1 MPSGFK
7 MIKTALK
14 KVCSAFAICFL
25 LATNPATA
33 DADTNDTLKQLYEMR
48 TLTFAIL
55 SDYYMFSGLEGDS
68 RYNREIES
76 NVKQFEHR
84 LSKITDSTAPTA
96 KLSSLAAALSE
107 WQNFNRLLETNRADF
122 LTQGY
127 ANARLVSE
135 LSNEG
140 IALNKSLGKVYNA
153 LIEKS
158 GIKLSAL
165 TQQTRDMGLIIQAL
179 TAEYAARST
188 SSLGQV
194 NVITINDGGMEHQGK
209 NFTAL
214 LSKLKEQGANEKRIY
229 KLVDQVEVKWE
240 FIAKSIANYNEN
252 AVPFIVSS
260 YGDRIT
266 SDLESIN
273 EYYTQNLQAKK

>member
-1 MPSGFK
+1 
-7 MIKTALK
+7 MIKIALK
-14 KVCSAFAICFL
+14 KVCSALALCL
-25 LATNPATA
+25 LIAANPATA
-33 DADTNDTLKQLYEMR
+33 DADTNNTLKRLYEMR
-48 TLTFAIL
+48 SLTFAIL
-55 SDYYMFSGLEGDS
+55 SDYYMFSGLQGDS

-76 NVKQFEHR
+76 NVKQFEDR
-84 LSKITDSTAPTA
+84 LTKITDATAPTA
-96 KLSSLAAALSE
+96 KLQTLAAAISG
-107 WQNFNRLLETNRADF
+107 WQNYKRLLETNRADF

-135 LSNEG
+135 LSNEA
-140 IALNKSLGKVYNA
+140 IALNKSLGKVYTS
-153 LIEKS
+153 LIDKS
-158 GIKLSAL
+158 GIKLSSL
-165 TQQTRDMGLIIQAL
+165 TEQTRDMGLIIQTL

-194 NVITINDGGMEHQGK
+194 SVVSINEGGMDKQGEG
-209 NFTAL
+209 FSSL
-214 LSKLKEQGANEKRIY
+214 LQELKAATEKEKRIY

-266 SDLESIN
+266 HDLATIE
-273 EYYTQNLQAKK
+273 EYYTKNLQAKK

>member
-1 MPSGFK
+1 
-7 MIKTALK
+7 MITRTLK
-14 KVCSAFAICFL
+14 LVCSSMVL
-25 LATNPATA
+25 SLMLAANPASA
-33 DADTNDTLKQLYEMR
+33 NADTPETLKNIYEMR
-48 TLTFAIL
+48 TLAYAIL

-84 LSKITDSTAPTA
+84 LSKITDSAAPSA
-96 KLSSLAAALSE
+96 KLSTLATAITK
-107 WQNFNRLLETNRADF
+107 WQSYKQLLETNRADF

-127 ANARLVSE
+127 ANARLVSD
-135 LSNEG
+135 LSNEAV
-140 IALNKSLGKVYNA
+140 ALSDSLGAVYDA
-153 LIEKS
+153 LISES
-158 GIKLSAL
+158 GIKLSEF
-165 TQQTRDMGLIIQAL
+165 TQYTRDMGIIIQTV

-194 NVITINDGGMEHQGK
+194 NVITINEGGMDNQGK
-209 NFTAL
+209 KFSAL
-214 LSKLKEQGANEKRIY
+214 LQKLKTEGTSERRIY

-266 SDLESIN
+266 SDLETIEDFYS
-273 EYYTQNLQAKK
+273 QQLQAKK

>member
-1 MPSGFK
+1 
-7 MIKTALK
+7 MIKIALK
-14 KVCSAFAICFL
+14 KVCSALALCL
-25 LATNPATA
+25 LIAANPATA
-33 DADTNDTLKQLYEMR
+33 DADTNNTLKRLYEMR
-48 TLTFAIL
+48 SLTFAIL
-55 SDYYMFSGLEGDS
+55 SDYYMFSGLQGDS

-76 NVKQFEHR
+76 NVKQFEDR
-84 LSKITDSTAPTA
+84 LTKITDATAPTA
-96 KLSSLAAALSE
+96 KLETLAAAISG
-107 WQNFNRLLETNRADF
+107 WQNYKRLLETNRADF

-135 LSNEG
+135 LSNET
-140 IALNKSLGKVYNA
+140 IALNKSLGKVYTS
-153 LIEKS
+153 LIDKS
-158 GIKLSAL
+158 GIKLSSL
-165 TQQTRDMGLIIQAL
+165 TEQTRDMGLIIQTL

-194 NVITINDGGMEHQGK
+194 SVVSINEGGMDKQGEG
-209 NFTAL
+209 FSSL
-214 LSKLKEQGANEKRIY
+214 LQELKAATEKEKRIY

-266 SDLESIN
+266 HDLATIE
-273 EYYTQNLQAKK
+273 EYYTKNLQTKK

>member
-1 MPSGFK
+1 
-7 MIKTALK
+7 
-14 KVCSAFAICFL
+14 
-25 LATNPATA
+25 
-33 DADTNDTLKQLYEMR
+33 MR
-48 TLTFAIL
+48 SLTFAIL
-55 SDYYMFSGLEGDS
+55 SDYYMFSGLQGDS

-76 NVKQFEHR
+76 NVKQFEDR
-84 LSKITDSTAPTA
+84 LTKITDATAPTA
-96 KLSSLAAALSE
+96 KLETLAAAISG
-107 WQNFNRLLETNRADF
+107 WQNYKRLLETNRADF

-135 LSNEG
+135 LSNET
-140 IALNKSLGKVYNA
+140 IALNKSLGKVYTS
-153 LIEKS
+153 LIDKS
-158 GIKLSAL
+158 GIKLSSL
-165 TQQTRDMGLIIQAL
+165 TEQTRDMGLIIQTL

-194 NVITINDGGMEHQGK
+194 SVVSINEGGMDKQGEG
-209 NFTAL
+209 FSSL
-214 LSKLKEQGANEKRIY
+214 LQELKAATEKEKRIY

-266 SDLESIN
+266 HDLATIE
-273 EYYTQNLQAKK
+273 EYYTKNLQAKK

>member
-1 MPSGFK
+1 
-7 MIKTALK
+7 MIKIALK
-14 KVCSAFAICFL
+14 KVCSALALCL
-25 LATNPATA
+25 LIAANPATA
-33 DADTNDTLKQLYEMR
+33 DADTNNTLKRLYEMR
-48 TLTFAIL
+48 SLTFAIL
-55 SDYYMFSGLEGDS
+55 SDYYMFSGLQGDS

-76 NVKQFEHR
+76 NVKQFEDR
-84 LSKITDSTAPTA
+84 LTKITDATAPTA
-96 KLSSLAAALSE
+96 KLETLAAAISG
-107 WQNFNRLLETNRADF
+107 WQNYKRLLETNRADF

-135 LSNEG
+135 LSNET
-140 IALNKSLGKVYNA
+140 IALNKSLGKVYTS
-153 LIEKS
+153 LIDKS
-158 GIKLSAL
+158 GIKLSSL
-165 TQQTRDMGLIIQAL
+165 TEQTRNMGLIIQTL

-194 NVITINDGGMEHQGK
+194 SVVSINEGGMDKQGEG
-209 NFTAL
+209 FSSL
-214 LSKLKEQGANEKRIY
+214 LQELKAATEKEKRIY

-266 SDLESIN
+266 HDLATIE
-273 EYYTQNLQAKK
+273 EYYTKNLQAKK

>member
-1 MPSGFK
+1 
-7 MIKTALK
+7 MIKIALK
-14 KVCSAFAICFL
+14 QLCSA
-25 LATNPATA
+25 LALCLFIIANPATA
-33 DADTNDTLKQLYEMR
+33 NAETNDDLKRLNEMR
-48 TLTFAIL
+48 GLTFAIL

-76 NVKQFEHR
+76 DVKQFEHR
-84 LSKITDSTAPTA
+84 LSKITDAASPTA
-96 KLSSLAAALSE
+96 KLETMAATLTG
-107 WQNFNRLLETNRADF
+107 WQNYKRLLEINRADF

-135 LSNEG
+135 LGNEA
-140 IALNKSLGKVYNA
+140 IALNKSLANVYNS
-153 LIEKS
+153 LIEKT
-158 GIKLSAL
+158 GIKLPEL

-194 NVITINDGGMEHQGK
+194 NVIAINEGGMDNQGK
-209 NFTAL
+209 KFTAL
-214 LSKLKEQGANEKRIY
+214 LEKLKAKAANEKRIY
-229 KLVDQVEVKWE
+229 KLVDQVEVKWV

-260 YGDRIT
+260 YGDRIAQ
-266 SDLESIN
+266 DLETIE

>member
-1 MPSGFK
+1 
-7 MIKTALK
+7 MIKIALK
-14 KVCSAFAICFL
+14 KIGCALTLCMLMA
-25 LATNPATA
+25 ANPATA
-33 DADTNDTLKQLYEMR
+33 DADTNDTLKNIYEMR

-76 NVKQFEHR
+76 NVKQFEQH
-84 LSKITDSTAPTA
+84 LAKVTDNASPSA
-96 KLSSLAAALSE
+96 KLETLAAALST
-107 WQNFNRLLETNRADF
+107 WQNYKRLLETNRADF

-140 IALNKSLGKVYNA
+140 IALNKSLGKVYTS

-158 GIKLSAL
+158 AIQLSDL
-165 TQQTRDMGLIIQAL
+165 TEKTRNMGLIIQAL

-194 NVITINDGGMEHQGK
+194 SVIEINEGGMVNQGK
-209 NFTAL
+209 NFSTL
-214 LSKLKEQGANEKRIY
+214 LQELKTQNANEKRIY
-229 KLVDQVEVKWE
+229 KLIDQVEVKWE
-240 FIAKSIANYNEN
+240 FIAKSIENYNEN
-252 AVPFIVSS
+252 AVPFIISS

-266 SDLESIN
+266 QDLVSIES
-273 EYYTQNLQAKK
+273 YYSQNLQAKK

>member
-1 MPSGFK
+1 
-7 MIKTALK
+7 MIKIALK
-14 KVCSAFAICFL
+14 KVCSALALCL
-25 LATNPATA
+25 LIAANPATA
-33 DADTNDTLKQLYEMR
+33 DADTNNTLKRLYEMR
-48 TLTFAIL
+48 SLTFAIL
-55 SDYYMFSGLEGDS
+55 SDYYMFSGLQGDS

-76 NVKQFEHR
+76 NVKQFEDR
-84 LSKITDSTAPTA
+84 LTKITDATAPTA
-96 KLSSLAAALSE
+96 KLETLAAAISG
-107 WQNFNRLLETNRADF
+107 WQNYKRLLETNRADF

-135 LSNEG
+135 LSNEA
-140 IALNKSLGKVYNA
+140 IALNKSLGKVYTS
-153 LIEKS
+153 LIDKS
-158 GIKLSAL
+158 GIKLSSL
-165 TQQTRDMGLIIQAL
+165 TEQTRDMGLIIQTL

-194 NVITINDGGMEHQGK
+194 SVVSINEGGMDKQGEG
-209 NFTAL
+209 FSSL
-214 LSKLKEQGANEKRIY
+214 LQELKAATEKEKRIY

-266 SDLESIN
+266 HDLATIE
-273 EYYTQNLQAKK
+273 EYYTKNLQAKK

>member
-1 MPSGFK
+1 
-7 MIKTALK
+7 MIKIALK
-14 KVCSAFAICFL
+14 KVCSAFALCLL
-25 LATNPATA
+25 LAANPATA
-33 DADTNDTLKQLYEMR
+33 DADTNNTLKQVYEMR

-76 NVKQFEHR
+76 NVKQFEDR
-84 LSKITDSTAPTA
+84 LAKITDSTAPTA
-96 KLSSLAAALSE
+96 QLATLAAALNE
-107 WQNFNRLLETNRADF
+107 WQNFKRLLETNRADF

-135 LSNEG
+135 LSTEG
-140 IALNKSLGKVYNA
+140 IALGKSLGKVYTA

-158 GIKLSAL
+158 GVKLADL
-165 TQQTRDMGLIIQAL
+165 TQQTRDMGLIIQTL

-194 NVITINDGGMEHQGK
+194 SVVSINEGGMDNQGK

-214 LSKLKEQGANEKRIY
+214 LTKLKAQGANEKRIY

-240 FIAKSIANYNEN
+240 FIAKSIVNYNEN

-266 SDLESIN
+266 HDLESIN
-273 EYYTQNLQAKK
+273 EYYTQKLQAKK

>member
-1 MPSGFK
+1 
-7 MIKTALK
+7 MIKIALNK
-14 KVCSAFAICFL
+14 AFSAFAICFL
-25 LATNPATA
+25 LAANPAA
-33 DADTNDTLKQLYEMR
+33 ANADTNDTLKQLYEMQAL
-48 TLTFAIL
+48 TLAIL

-84 LSKITDSTAPTA
+84 LAKITDSTAPTA
-96 KLSSLAAALSE
+96 KLETLAGALTE
-107 WQNFNRLLETNRADF
+107 WLNFKRLLETNRTDF
-122 LTQGY
+122 LKQGY

-140 IALNKSLGKVYNA
+140 IALGKSLNKVYGA
-153 LIEKS
+153 LIETS
-158 GIKLSAL
+158 GTKPPAL

-194 NVITINDGGMEHQGK
+194 NVISINDGGMENQGK
-209 NFTAL
+209 KFTAL
-214 LSKLKEQGANEKRIY
+214 LQKLKDQSKNEKRIY

-266 SDLESIN
+266 HDLESIN
-273 EYYTQNLQAKK
+273 EHYTQNLQAKK